1 MAINKKL
8 IHYKTFNQFKSDL
21 DNGNIL
27 EHSICYIKDRQLIY
41 THNQYYKCNDK
52 LDSFEPA
59 SGTTVEE
66 LTPLATDTISEA
78 IGKVYSLAL
87 MNEGGGTVDLREKV
101 KITLTSNQTQPDNSL
116 IGASVVVT
124 DITQN
129 TVIADTQWNRQEITA
144 MVPPQSDYTIQVGNV
159 EGYATPETLQF
170 NSAIQGE
177 RNVNIV
183 YNACMLTV
191 VTEGLD
197 EIKENGVSV
206 SYDSVTKII
215 NSGDSIKVPYGKSV
229 TVSCVNVDGYSK
241 PENVTFVPS
250 TPNHTVTLTYIKS
263 TLTVIIDSNQTDKT
277 DMAGANATVT
287 FNGTDH
293 VVESNQ
299 SVAIPIGTEITV
311 SFGDVNGYKKP
322 DNIVFTS
329 AGGAVE
335 KTGIYKSEFV
345 SVTLSSDNSAVMTGQ
360 KVTINGT
367 EYTYQGTPI
376 LAKVPF
382 GTHYTISVDAKNQY
396 TTPQPQ
402 LITASQ
408 AHRSVAMVY
417 TYNSIKYNTII
428 LNQALTDPAA
438 MLSGDING
446 EIVQLIR
453 QNSHR
458 VLAKKTAEGEVTYCR
473 LKDDDGTK
481 YYDGTSAALSG
492 GEGDVFT
499 KLPQFF
505 WKVTTDSAIS
515 DFFHIEL
522 AYGGNPGEGW
532 HEWDG
537 NVLIGTYKAYGYRTK
552 LYSRSGVD
560 PLANITQPDFKN
572 YARNRGTGYTLV
584 DWEMHCVLAMLYY
597 CQYGHMNCQLK
608 IGAGTTVMGKTTGFT
623 NTLGMTDTV
632 AGRNGDNGSINFWG
646 LENWWGD
653 IYEWID
659 NIEFNNRIGTIVAT
673 IINPDGSTRKVH
685 SHEIGN
691 AYPKKMI
698 INEYFD
704 LIAELGGASSD
715 TGYCDQFVLS
725 GISGTVL
732 AIRSGARA
740 YASCGVSNL
749 YISYDASY
757 YISEIGSRLAF
768 RGTCIEAESVKAFK
782 ALPII
787 N

>member
-8 IHYKTFNQFKSDL
+8 IHYKTFDSFKSDL

-27 EHSICYIKDRQLIY
+27 DHSICYIKDKQLVY
-41 THNQYYKCNDK
+41 THGQYYKCNDK

-87 MNEGGGTVDLREKV
+87 MNEGGGTTDLREKV
-101 KITLTSNQTQPDNSL
+101 RITLTSNQTQPDNSL
-116 IGASVVVT
+116 IGASVIVT

-129 TVIADTQWNRQEITA
+129 IVVVDTQWDGQEIIA
-144 MVPPQSDYTIQVGNV
+144 MIPPQSDYTIQVGNV

-191 VTEGLD
+191 ITEGLD

-206 SYDSVTKII
+206 SYNSVIKII
-215 NSGDSIKVPYGKSV
+215 TSGDSLKVPYGKSV
-229 TVSCVNVDGYSK
+229 AISCVNMDGYSK

-250 TPNHTVTLTYIKS
+250 TPNHTVTLIYIKS
-263 TLTVIIDSNQTDKT
+263 TLKVIIDSNQTDKT
-277 DMAGANATVT
+277 DMAGVNATVT

-299 SVAIPIGTEITV
+299 PVAIPIGTEITV
-311 SFGDVNGYKKP
+311 SFNDVNGYKKP
-322 DNIVFTS
+322 GNIVFTS
-329 AGGAVE
+329 TGGAVE
-335 KTGIYKSEFV
+335 KTGIYQSEFV

-367 EYTYQGTPI
+367 EYTYQGTPV
-376 LAKVPF
+376 LAKIPF
-382 GTHYTISVDAKNQY
+382 DTQYTISVNAKDQY
-396 TTPQPQ
+396 ITPQPQ
-402 LITASQ
+402 TITASQ
-408 AHRSVAMVY
+408 AQRNVAMVY
-417 TYNSIKYNTII
+417 TYSPIKYNTII

-446 EIVQLIR
+446 EVVQLIR

-481 YYDGTSAALSG
+481 YYDGTDASSSLG
-492 GEGDVFT
+492 LYGPDVFV
-499 KLPQFF
+499 KLPRFF
-505 WKVTTDSAIS
+505 WKVTRDDTVN
-515 DFFHIEL
+515 DFFLIEL

-537 NVLIGTYKAYGYRTK
+537 NVLIGVYKAHIDEPY
-552 LYSRSGVD
+552 LYSYSGV
-560 PLANITQPDFKN
+560 PPTVNNAQTTFKV
-572 YARNRGTGYTLV
+572 YARNKGDGYQIV
-584 DWEMHCVLAMLYY
+584 DWEMHCVMAMLYY

-608 IGAGTTVMGKTTGFT
+608 IGAGTSYYPKVTGMT
-623 NTLGMTDTV
+623 NALGMTDTD
-632 AGRNGDNGSINFWG
+632 GDGNGNSGSINFWG

-653 IYEWID
+653 LYEWVD
-659 NIEFNNRIGTIVAT
+659 NIEFNNGVAT
-673 IINPDGSTRKVH
+673 ITNPDGSTRTVRGYDVDGKYLRKMV
-685 SHEIGN
+685 IG
-691 AYPKKMI
+691 
-698 INEYFD
+698 EFFD
-704 LIAELGGASSD
+704 LIGKESGGSD
-715 TGYCDQFVLS
+715 TTGYCDYYYLDITTTSRVVL
-725 GISGTVL
+725 
-732 AIRSGARA
+732 RSNLG
-740 YASCGVSNL
+740 SVTNGGVSCANANVGF
-749 YISYDASY
+749 SVKGSN
-757 YISEIGSRLAF
+757 IGSRLAF
-768 RGTCIEAESVKAFK
+768 RGRCIEAKSVEAFE